1 MYIFSDSIK
10 QQINVDTNTCKDTLF
25 AVRGGLTVNGR
36 YEEYIRVSNQIN
48 LDKLS
53 INMSTC
59 LPSDIRVAKAI
70 AQLYVDTMAAAEE
83 RLQQNKGV

>member
-10 QQINVDTNTCKDTLF
+10 PQITLDSRWEIF
-25 AVRGGLTVNGR
+25 VVQGGLVINGR

>member
-10 QQINVDTNTCKDTLF
+10 PQITLDSRWEIF
-25 AVRGGLTVNGR
+25 VVQGGLVINGR
-36 YEEYIRVSNQIN
+36 YEEYIRVSNQIH

>member
-10 QQINVDTNTCKDTLF
+10 PQITLDSRWEIF
-25 AVRGGLTVNGR
+25 VVQGGLVINGR

-70 AQLYVDTMAAAEE
+70 AQLYVDTIAAAEE

>member
-10 QQINVDTNTCKDTLF
+10 QQINIDTNICKDTVF
-25 AVRGGLTVNGR
+25 VVRGGLTINGR
-36 YEEYIRVSNQIN
+36 YEEYIRVSNQVT

-70 AQLYVDTMAAAEE
+70 AQLYVDTIATAEE
-83 RLQQNKGV
+83 RLNQNKGA

>member
-1 MYIFSDSIK
+1 MTGDG
-10 QQINVDTNTCKDTLF
+10 
-25 AVRGGLTVNGR
+25 RGEMGGGEGGVVGNGR
-36 YEEYIRVSNQIN
+36 CEGYMRVSNQIN

-70 AQLYVDTMAAAEE
+70 AQLYVDTIAAAEE

>member
-10 QQINVDTNTCKDTLF
+10 QTITVDSRWEIF
-25 AVRGGLTVNGR
+25 VVQGGLTINGR

-70 AQLYVDTMAAAEE
+70 AQLYVDTIAAAEE
-83 RLQQNKGV
+83 RLNQNKGA